1 MKASSSTINPKIIMV
16 NVRDLKPSVYNP
28 RKWSAESE
36 RQLKESISRFGM
48 IDPIIV
54 NGAKDRKNI
63 VIGGHFR
70 LHTAKKLEH
79 KMVPVVYVDIPDVE
93 REKELNLRLNRNTG
107 EWDLELL
114 KEFDASFL
122 MDVGFD
128 DIDLSTIWDDA
139 LATDDDHFDVD
150 KVVKETAHPI
160 SQLGDVYQLGNHRL
174 ICGDSTDPATITTL
188 MDGNQANTIYTDP
201 KYNIN
206 LDYSKGINT
215 DGKYGGKTNDRL
227 SDVEYEAFLKSSL
240 SNAVAVLTPDA
251 HIFCYCDQL
260 YVGLIQ
266 KIYGDLGINTRR
278 VCLWV
283 KNSFNMTPQ
292 LAFNKAYE
300 PCVYGTIG
308 QPYLSDTHNLT
319 EILNKEVAPG
329 NRTPDD
335 IIDLFDIWLA
345 KRDPVSTYEHP
356 TQKPPTLHEKALR
369 RCTKPGDIVLD
380 IFAGSGSLMVACE
393 QLKRICYMAE
403 IEPVFCDVIIARY
416 EQLTGQRAV
425 KI

>member
-1 MKASSSTINPKIIMV
+1 MKASSSTTNPKIVMV
-16 NVRDLKPSVYNP
+16 SVRDLKPSVYNP

-36 RQLKESISRFGM
+36 RQLSDSINRFGLV
-48 IDPIIV
+48 DPIIV
-54 NGAKDRKNI
+54 NGAKDRNNI

-70 LHTAKKLEH
+70 LHTAKQLGLTI
-79 KMVPVVYVDIPDVE
+79 VPVVYVDIPNVE

-122 MDVGFD
+122 LDVGFD

-150 KVVKETAHPI
+150 KAVEEITKPVT
-160 SQLGDVYQLGNHRL
+160 QLGDVYQLGDHRL
-174 ICGDSTDPATITTL
+174 VCGDSTDPATLTTL
-188 MDGNQANTIYTDP
+188 MGGKRADTIYTDP

-206 LDYSKGINT
+206 LDYSKGIST
-215 DGKYGGKTNDRL
+215 GGKYGGKTNDRL
-227 SDVEYEAFLKSSL
+227 SDVEYESFLHTTL
-240 SNAVAVLTPDA
+240 SNAVAVLAPNA
-251 HIFCYCDQL
+251 HVFCYCDQL

-266 KIYGDLGINTRR
+266 KIYGELGIDTKR

-283 KNSFNMTPQ
+283 KNNFNMTPQ

-300 PCVYGTIG
+300 PCVYGTVG
-308 QPYLSDTHNLT
+308 SPYLSDTHNLT

-329 NRTPDD
+329 NRTLDD

-345 KRDPVSTYEHP
+345 KRDPASSYEHP

-393 QLKRICYMAE
+393 QLKRTCYMAE
-403 IEPVFCDVIIARY
+403 IEPIFCDVIVARY
-416 EQLTGQRAV
+416 EQLTGKKAAML
-425 KI
+425 